1 MAKRGLRSWLA
12 LGGIAGLLVPTL
24 AVGAELKIGFV
35 DQRRAIL
42 SSTEGR
48 EAERV
53 LQELATKKQQEI
65 APQEAEL
72 RRLGEELE
80 AQRYV
85 LTPQAIEGRRL
96 DLVKKRNDLE
106 RKVQAVQEE
115 LQLQERKML
124 TPLVKRFGEAIQ
136 EIGRKEDLSL
146 ILDRSSPGVLYL
158 EDGLDITEQVV
169 EHLNEN
175 GSQ

>member
-35 DQRRAIL
+35 DQRGAIL
-42 SSTEGR
+42 TSTEGR

-53 LQELATKKQQEI
+53 LRELATEKQQEI
-65 APQEAEL
+65 APREEEL
-72 RRLGEELE
+72 RRLGAELE

-85 LTPQAIEGRRL
+85 LTPQAIEERRL

-106 RKVQAVQEE
+106 RAVQEVQEE
-115 LQLQERKML
+115 LQLVERKL
-124 TPLVKRFGEAIQ
+124 LAPLVKRFGEAVQ
-136 EIGRKEDLSL
+136 EIGKKEDLSL

-158 EDGLDITEQVV
+158 EDGLDITERVV
-169 EHLNEN
+169 EHLNHN